1 MRSFKSRLYQLA
13 RGRPGAAGEVE
24 IPLRDVVGYLWRR
37 GGMPWLRGLRWRLR
51 LGACGGRLLV
61 GRRAAIWFPRY
72 VSVGRNVY
80 IGDETYLSGLSTA
93 GVRIGDH
100 VRIREQVW
108 IQATSTL
115 DDPGVGLSIG
125 EGTYIGP
132 RCVLGAGGGLTI
144 GRHVTL
150 GAAIHLL
157 AENHAF
163 DDLSR
168 PINEQGVTRRGIT
181 IEDNA
186 WIGNAAIVLDGVT
199 IGRGAVIGAGAVVTR
214 DVPPLAI
221 AVGNPARVIG
231 QRGPSRQPP
240 AGPSS
245 E

>member
-1 MRSFKSRLYQLA
+1 M
-13 RGRPGAAGEVE
+13 
-24 IPLRDVVGYLWRR
+24 
-37 GGMPWLRGLRWRLR
+37 
-51 LGACGGRLLV
+51 
-61 GRRAAIWFPRY
+61 AIRFPRY

-214 DVPPLAI
+214 DVPPLAV
-221 AVGNPARVIG
+221 AAGNPARVVG
-231 QRGPSRQPP
+231 ERGAPRRNP
-240 AGPSS
+240 ATTASP
-245 E
+245 

>member
-13 RGRPGAAGEVE
+13 RGRPGAAGVVE

-214 DVPPLAI
+214 DVPPLAV
-221 AVGNPARVIG
+221 AAGNPARVIG

>member
-1 MRSFKSRLYQLA
+1 MTAIKTRLYQLA
-13 RGRPGAAGEVE
+13 RGRPARTGDVEV
-24 IPLRDVVGYLWRR
+24 PLRDLVGYLWRR
-37 GGMPWLRGLRWRLR
+37 GVMSYLRGLLWRPR
-51 LGACGGRLLV
+51 LGGCGGRLFV
-61 GRRAAIWFPRY
+61 GRRAAIRFPRY
-72 VSVGRNVY
+72 VTVGRNVY
-80 IGDETYLSGLSTA
+80 IGDETYLSGLSTG

-108 IQATSTL
+108 IQATGTL
-115 DDPGVGLSIG
+115 DDPGVGLEIG

-144 GRHVTL
+144 GRHVTM

-163 DDLSR
+163 DDPAR
-168 PINEQGVTRRGIT
+168 PIGEQGVTRRGIA
-181 IEDNA
+181 IEDDA
-186 WIGNAAIVLDGVT
+186 WIGNAAIVLDGVR

-214 DVPPLAI
+214 NVPPLGI

-231 QRGPSRQPP
+231 QRGAQSPP
-240 AGPSS
+240 AASAAS